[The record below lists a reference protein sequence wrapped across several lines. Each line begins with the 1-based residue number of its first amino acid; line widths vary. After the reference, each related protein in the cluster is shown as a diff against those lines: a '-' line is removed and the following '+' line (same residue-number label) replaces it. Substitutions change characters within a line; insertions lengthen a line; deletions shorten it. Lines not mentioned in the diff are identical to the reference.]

1 VSASGIPKAKEEYM
15 SEIQKISWKTKEA
28 EKLSD
33 SLSRQVV
40 FGEKGTLAQ
49 LFIKRGGAIVR
60 HSHISEE
67 YASIVS
73 GAVRYVFD
81 DREVVVNA
89 GEVLVVPSNV
99 PHSVIAL
106 EDAVAVFFFSPG
118 REDWVRGEDQYLRKQ
133 GNAETVTVGVHRASS

>member
-1 VSASGIPKAKEEYM
+1 M
-15 SEIQKISWKTKEA
+15 SEIQKLSWKTKEV

-33 SLSRQVV
+33 SVSRQAV

-49 LFIKRGGAIVR
+49 LFIKRGGGAAR

-67 YASIVS
+67 YSSIVS
-73 GAVRYVFD
+73 GAVKYVFD

-99 PHSVIAL
+99 PHSLVAL
-106 EDAVAVFFFSPG
+106 EDTVAAYFFSPG

-133 GNAETVTVGVHRASS
+133 GKAEAVAAGARRGSS

>member
-1 VSASGIPKAKEEYM
+1 M
-15 SEIQKISWKTKEA
+15 REIQKISWKTKEV

-33 SLSRQVV
+33 SLSRQTV

-49 LFIKRGGAIVR
+49 LFFKRGGAITR
-60 HSHISEE
+60 HSHANEE
-67 YASIVS
+67 YSSIVS
-73 GAVRYVFD
+73 GAVKYVFD

-99 PHSVIAL
+99 PHSVVAL
-106 EDAVAVFFFSPG
+106 EDTVWVIFFSPA

-133 GNAETVTVGVHRASS
+133 GKAETFAVEAHRASS

>member
-1 VSASGIPKAKEEYM
+1 M
-15 SEIQKISWKTKEA
+15 REIQKLSWKTKEV

-33 SLSRQVV
+33 SVSRQAV

-49 LFIKRGGAIVR
+49 LFIKRGGGAAR

-67 YASIVS
+67 YSSIVS
-73 GAVRYVFD
+73 GAVKYVFD

-99 PHSVIAL
+99 PHAVIAL
-106 EDAVAVFFFSPG
+106 EDTVAAFFFSPG

-133 GNAETVTVGVHRASS
+133 GKAETFAVGAHRASS